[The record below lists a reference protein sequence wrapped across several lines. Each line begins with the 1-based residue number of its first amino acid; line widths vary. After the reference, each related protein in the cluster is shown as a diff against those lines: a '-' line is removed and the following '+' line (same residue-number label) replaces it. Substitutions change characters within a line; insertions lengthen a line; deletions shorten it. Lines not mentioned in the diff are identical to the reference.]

1 MKYIDCH
8 VHITPRRMLRK
19 ESHELYLQ
27 GKIQPPSVL
36 KKVTEDPEFFVRM
49 LDEAN
54 VERAYLIG
62 IVSPDIEGM
71 PFEYNDF
78 LSEYAKDFPRRLFP
92 IASIHPRQTRNAKKD
107 FEHVI
112 DRLGM
117 KGIKIHPPHQLVYPN
132 EYLKGNRSLGTI
144 YSMAQERKVPVI
156 IHTGTSIFKKARSI
170 YGDPI
175 YVDDVAVDYPDL
187 KIVLAHGGR
196 PLWTQTAFF
205 LVRRHKNVYM
215 DISGIPP
222 PTLLNYFPRLE
233 QVADKVMFG
242 SDWAG
247 PLIPGIKENIAAFL
261 KLPLSS
267 KAKGLIMRGTALKVL

>member
-1 MKYIDCH
+1 
-8 VHITPRRMLRK
+8 MLTK

-27 GKIQPPSVL
+27 GKLQTPAVL
-36 KKVTEDPEFFVRM
+36 KRVTEDPAFFVKM

-54 VERAYLIG
+54 VERAFLIG

-78 LSEYAKDFPRRLFP
+78 LHGYARNFPDRLFP
-92 IASIHPRQTRNAKKD
+92 VGSIHPRFTRNARKD
-107 FEHVI
+107 FEYVI
-112 DRLGM
+112 DKLEM

-132 EYLKGNRSLGTI
+132 DYLRGNKSLATI
-144 YSMAQERKVPVI
+144 YEMAQERRVPI
-156 IHTGTSIFKKARSI
+156 IFHTGTSIFTKARSI

-175 YVDDVAVDYPDL
+175 HVDDVAIDYPDL

-205 LVRRHKNVYM
+205 LIRRHRNVYM
-215 DISGIPP
+215 DISGVPP
-222 PTLLNYFPRLE
+222 ASLLKYFPRLE
-233 QVADKVMFG
+233 EIAEKTMFG

-247 PLIPGIKENIAAFL
+247 PLIPGIKENVSSFL
-261 KLPLSS
+261 KLPLSQG
-267 KAKGLIMRGTALKVL
+267 AKELILRRTALKVF